1 VTASVEL
8 WRRKKMNKRAFIV
21 SCVLLLF
28 PLQVCAATCGSSQF
42 DAEKVSVT
50 DTSIS
55 SSRNGNALV
64 VTTIGTIRNSSEALL
79 EDIVM
84 EVKYFDADKKLIDV
98 VTQPLYGVVVPPS
111 QEVAFR
117 VRDAADKPKTSYVS
131 NSVRVVSAEQRAPQR
146 QQSSERAPQRQ
157 QSSQSSFSW
166 SELLISSA
174 PLLLLIGVMLFS
186 IRSMNSPLIRNVELM
201 EKQNALLERLAV
213 AAEKLAPETRS

>member
-1 VTASVEL
+1 
-8 WRRKKMNKRAFIV
+8 
-21 SCVLLLF
+21 
-28 PLQVCAATCGSSQF
+28 
-42 DAEKVSVT
+42 
-50 DTSIS
+50 
-55 SSRNGNALV
+55 
-64 VTTIGTIRNSSEALL
+64 
-79 EDIVM
+79 M

>member
-1 VTASVEL
+1 
-8 WRRKKMNKRAFIV
+8 
-21 SCVLLLF
+21 
-28 PLQVCAATCGSSQF
+28 
-42 DAEKVSVT
+42 
-50 DTSIS
+50 
-55 SSRNGNALV
+55 
-64 VTTIGTIRNSSEALL
+64 
-79 EDIVM
+79 M

-98 VTQPLYGVVVPPS
+98 VTQPLYGVVVPAS